1 MRQRQCADRIQA
13 RHAAP
18 ALSRR
23 ALLAGVAAIG
33 TSARIPGIGPLGSR
47 AIAAPMLLQKVPD
60 APAAPDFALPDLDGR
75 TRTLKEFAGRIV
87 IANFWATWCPPC
99 RAEIPSMQRAWEK
112 LEAEGA
118 HVLALHVGGDPDQIW
133 SFLAEFNVTFP
144 ILLDRSGT
152 VSRAWQTVGLPTTYV
167 VDVAGRKA
175 LRAIGERAWDDPTI
189 ISQILALKD
198 AKP

>member
-1 MRQRQCADRIQA
+1 
-13 RHAAP
+13 
-18 ALSRR
+18 
-23 ALLAGVAAIG
+23 
-33 TSARIPGIGPLGSR
+33 
-47 AIAAPMLLQKVPD
+47 MLLQKVPD